1 MAWKGTEPR
10 GMTGPSGRGRW
21 SGAGLPLAS
30 AGPFADFGSEFVIV
44 RFEEFTDLSESVR

>member
-10 GMTGPSGRGRW
+10 GMTGASRRGRW